1 MLQEHSLAMV
11 FKAKVSEKKTYM
23 ITKDIYYSRKYHTG
37 IYVMM
42 CWPIKDNIL
51 LTILQKKE
59 KSFKGIDVDALAVY
73 FLTDYIK
80 NKKKNSF
87 TDVFSKTC

>member
-1 MLQEHSLAMV
+1 MIYCVKYFHRKSEALYVSSYDMQQEHSLAMV

-51 LTILQKKE
+51 LTVLQKKKE
-59 KSFKGIDVDALAVY
+59 KSCKGI
-73 FLTDYIK
+73 
-80 NKKKNSF
+80 
-87 TDVFSKTC
+87 